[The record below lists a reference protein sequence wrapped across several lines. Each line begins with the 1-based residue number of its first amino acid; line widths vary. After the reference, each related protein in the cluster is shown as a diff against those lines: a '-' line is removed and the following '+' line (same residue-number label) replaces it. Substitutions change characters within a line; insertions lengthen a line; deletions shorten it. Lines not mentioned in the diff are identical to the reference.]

1 MYVMDRSADQDLEAR
16 MVAMDQGLVVE
27 FCCEDDTVV
36 RDYDETPTVEC
47 LQIANPVTN
56 SHLSWFLDPPFP
68 ERPRNNELPTLV
80 VAADRASSI
89 FSALSNDQ
97 YWSIFTIHV
106 FLPIIHVHR
115 R

>member
-1 MYVMDRSADQDLEAR
+1 MYVMDPSADQDLEAR

-47 LQIANPVTN
+47 LQSANPVTN

-68 ERPRNNELPTLV
+68 ECPRNDELPTLV

-106 FLPIIHVHR
+106 FLPIIHVYR